1 MDITSLALK
10 KKQLMSLIVL
20 AAIILG
26 ISAFL
31 SIPQAQDPGFP
42 IRTAQVITPF
52 PGASPEH
59 VEELVTDKLEKAI
72 QEMPELDSVKS
83 ISKYGV
89 SIITVDIQ
97 DSHKNL
103 RPIWDSLR
111 RKVDGVQNELPAS
124 AGRSSVNDEYGDVF
138 GIVISIVANDYQ
150 YGELKTIAD
159 QVRDEFLRLPLV
171 GKVDIYGTQEERIYI
186 EYENSHLQELG
197 LSPNYL
203 TQFLSNKN
211 VILTGGE
218 WQTQHEVMSIEPSG
232 NLESVEALKRT
243 FVPLPNSNDVLPL
256 GNIAH
261 IYRGYESPPKSMVTT
276 NGDTSLT
283 LAISMI
289 DGGNIVKLGDQVS
302 TLLGELEQTYPW
314 GVDFETVAYQPKL
327 VENTVNSF
335 VDNLLQAIA
344 VVSGVM
350 LITLGLRTGLIV
362 ASLIPVT
369 IAATI
374 GIMYWLGIGLDQ
386 VSLAA
391 LMIALG
397 MLVDN
402 SIVIAESIM
411 TRMQRGQKATHAAIE
426 AANELKLSLLTSS
439 LTTSAAFLPIFLAES
454 TTGEY
459 TAPLFKVVSITLLA
473 SWFFSLTMIPLLC
486 TLFLKVKQSPPSSTQ
501 AKPTASEDNPQ
512 SNKAE
517 RLYGKAL
524 STLLRRRYSTLAVV
538 LMVFTVAIYSFRLIP
553 VIFFPPSEDPT
564 FKLEIEL
571 PVGTPISKTVAITK
585 EIDVFL
591 NTLKPTGDQ
600 KEGLTN
606 WAAFIGNGGP
616 RYVLSHTTKPASPNY
631 ALYILNTTSGAVVD
645 RMMEEIDQHI
655 FNQFPDVVHSTRKI
669 ENGAAIS
676 NPIEVRIMGN
686 DTDQLFNIADSVKQK
701 LAIMDGTR
709 GISDDWGN
717 KTKNLFVNIDEA
729 QAQRLGIN
737 NTDIAQVIQASTTGV
752 QISEYRE
759 NEDIIPIM
767 LKANTQRY
775 NNNDL
780 PTSINVLTHDLDS
793 VPIGQLA
800 KANLEWQPAL
810 IPRRDRMKTI
820 TVASSLAPNVTA
832 AKINQELRP
841 WLTQQ
846 QTKWPNGYRWELGGV
861 AESSGNANASIFAKL
876 PIAGVIILVLLMAQF
891 NCIRKTA
898 IILMTI
904 PLGLIGV
911 AFGLLVTQ
919 SYIGFMTLLGII
931 SLAGIVINNAIVL
944 IDRIELEKQNG
955 RTHYHAIIEAAKR
968 RMRPILLTTA
978 TTVVGM
984 IPLWIG
990 GGIMWEPMAI
1000 AIIFGLLGATV
1011 LTLGVV
1017 PVLYAVLFRVKSA
1030 L

>member
-1 MDITSLALK
+1 MNMTALALH
-10 KKQLMSLIVL
+10 KKQLMGLIVL
-20 AAIILG
+20 AAILLG
-26 ISAFL
+26 ISSFL

-72 QEMPELDSVKS
+72 QEMPELESVNS

-97 DSHKNL
+97 DRYKDL

-111 RKVDGVQNELPAS
+111 RKVDGVQNELPAA
-124 AGRSSVNDEYGDVF
+124 AGQSSVNDEYGDVF
-138 GIVISIVANDYQ
+138 GIVLSVVANDHSYD
-150 YGELKTIAD
+150 ELKTIAD

-171 GKVDIYGTQEERIYI
+171 GKVDIYGAQQERIYI
-186 EYENSHLQELG
+186 EYENTHLQDLG

-203 TQFLSNKN
+203 AQFLANKN
-211 VILTGGE
+211 VILSGGE
-218 WQTQHEVMSIEPSG
+218 WQTEHEVMSIEPSG
-232 NLESVEALKRT
+232 NLESVEALQRT
-243 FVPLPNSNDVLPL
+243 YVPLPNSTEVLPL
-256 GNIAH
+256 GNIAN
-261 IYRGYESPPKSMVTT
+261 IYRGYEYPPQSMVTT
-276 NGDTSLT
+276 NGDNSLT
-283 LAISMI
+283 LAIAMI
-289 DGGNIVKLGDQVS
+289 DGGNIVKLGEQVEN
-302 TLLGELEQTYPW
+302 LMAQLNQNYPW
-314 GVDFETVAYQPKL
+314 GVDFEIIAYQPER
-327 VENTVNSF
+327 VENTVDSF
-335 VDNLLQAIA
+335 VNNLLQAIA

-374 GIMYWLGIGLDQ
+374 AIMYWLGIGLDQ

-402 SIVIAESIM
+402 SIVMAESIM
-411 TRMQRGQKATHAAIE
+411 TRMQRGQKAYSAAIE
-426 AANELKLSLLTSS
+426 SANELKLSLLTSS

-486 TLFLKVKQSPPSSTQ
+486 VLFLKIKQGKHEDTE
-501 AKPTASEDNPQ
+501 SEKQGSAQ
-512 SNKAE
+512 SDKQQKAE
-517 RLYGKAL
+517 RAYGRFL
-524 STLLRRRYSTLAVV
+524 STILHYRYPSMAAVLV
-538 LMVFTVAIYSFRLIP
+538 VFSVAIYSFRFIP

-571 PVGTPISKTVAITK
+571 PVGSPISKTQAITQ
-585 EIDVFL
+585 EIDSYL
-591 NTLKPTGDQ
+591 ETLKPSADNE
-600 KEGLTN
+600 EGLTN

-631 ALYILNTTSGAVVD
+631 AVFILNTTSGEVVD
-645 RMMEEIDQHI
+645 KMMAKIDQHV
-655 FNQFPDVVHSTRKI
+655 FAHFPDVVHSTRKI
-669 ENGAAIS
+669 ENGAAIK
-676 NPIEVRIMGN
+676 NPIEVRIMGESVE
-686 DTDQLFNIADSVKQK
+686 QLYALSDSVKQK
-701 LAIMDGTR
+701 LASINGVR
-709 GISDDWGN
+709 AINDDWGN

-737 NTDIAQVIQASTTGV
+737 NADIAQVIQASTTGI

-767 LKANTQRY
+767 LKASSQQY
-775 NNNDL
+775 NGNDL
-780 PTSINVLTHDLDS
+780 PTSMNVLTHDLNS
-793 VPIGQLA
+793 VPLGQVA
-800 KANLEWQPAL
+800 QANLEWQPAL

-820 TVASSLAPNVTA
+820 TVSASLAPDLTA
-832 AKINQELRP
+832 AEVNQALRP
-841 WLTQQ
+841 WLAQAQQ
-846 QTKWPNGYRWELGGV
+846 QWPNGYRWELGGV
-861 AESSGNANASIFAKL
+861 AESSGTANKSIFEKL
-876 PIAGVIILVLLMAQF
+876 PVAGVIILVLLMAQF
-891 NCIRKTA
+891 NCIRKTT

-911 AFGLLVTQ
+911 AFGLHVAQ

-944 IDRIELEKQNG
+944 IDRIDIEKQLG
-955 RTHYHAIIEAAKR
+955 HSHYDAIVVAAKQ

-984 IPLWIG
+984 IPLWLG
-990 GGIMWEPMAI
+990 GGVMWEPMAI

-1017 PVLYAVLFRVKSA
+1017 PVLYAILFRVRAES
-1030 L
+1030 

>member
-10 KKQLMSLIVL
+10 KKQLMGLIVL

-26 ISAFL
+26 ISAFR

-72 QEMPELDSVKS
+72 QEMPELDSVNS
-83 ISKYGV
+83 LSKYGV

-97 DSHKNL
+97 DSHKDL

-111 RKVDGVQNELPAS
+111 RKVDGVQSELPAS
-124 AGRSSVNDEYGDVF
+124 AGNSSVNDEYGDVF

-186 EYENSHLQELG
+186 EYENSHLQDLG

-203 TQFLSNKN
+203 TQFLTNKN
-211 VILTGGE
+211 AILTGGE

-256 GNIAH
+256 GNIAN
-261 IYRGYESPPKSMVTT
+261 IYRGYENPPQSMVTT
-276 NGDTSLT
+276 NGDSSLT

-302 TLLGELEQTYPW
+302 ALLEDLNQKYPW
-314 GVDFETVAYQPKL
+314 GVDFETVAYQPEL
-327 VENTVNSF
+327 VENTVNNF

-374 GIMYWLGIGLDQ
+374 SIMYWLGIGLDQ

-402 SIVIAESIM
+402 SIVMAESIM
-411 TRMQRGQKATHAAIE
+411 TRMQRGQKATQAAID

-486 TLFLKVKQSPPSSTQ
+486 TLFLKIKPSPSEQTESTV
-501 AKPTASEDNPQ
+501 SDDNPLP
-512 SNKAE
+512 NKAE
-517 RLYGKAL
+517 NLYGKAL
-524 STLLRRRYSTLAVV
+524 NTVLHRRYSTLAVV
-538 LMVFTVAIYSFRLIP
+538 LIAFTVAIYSFRFIP

-585 EIDVFL
+585 EIDVYL
-591 NTLKPTGDQ
+591 NTLKPTEEQ
-600 KEGLTN
+600 EEGLTN

-645 RMMEEIDQHI
+645 EMMENIDQHI
-655 FNQFPDVVHSTRKI
+655 FNNFPDVVHSTRKI

-686 DTDQLFNIADSVKQK
+686 DTDQLFSLADSVKQK
-701 LAIMDGTR
+701 LATMNGTR
-709 GISDDWGN
+709 GINDDWGN

-752 QISEYRE
+752 KISEYRE

-767 LKANTQRY
+767 LKASTQRY
-775 NNNDL
+775 NDANL
-780 PTSINVLTHDLDS
+780 PTSINVLTQNLDS

-832 AKINQELRP
+832 AEINQALRP
-841 WLTQQ
+841 WLNEQQ
-846 QTKWPNGYRWELGGV
+846 AQWPNGYRWELGGV

-876 PIAGVIILVLLMAQF
+876 PIAGIIILMLLMAQF

-955 RTHYHAIIEAAKR
+955 RTHYNAIIEAAKR

-984 IPLWIG
+984 IPLWMG

-1017 PVLYAVLFRVKSA
+1017 PVLYAILFRVKSA